1 MEAWMPS
8 GLGQNMS
15 PMKLPDE
22 SDDWGDNILFHQQFE
37 GTSGTRVFDP
47 EPHLTG
53 DFGHLHSLKSGRM
66 HRAWSKPHSV
76 CHWIQ
81 RLAMEGENDEFWL
94 RFLLLWIHCHRGL
107 GSFSPFLRQRLVLRF
122 YVYSCLW
129 FSMVQRSNFGC
140 SSHHSFR
147 PSWRIFSFVVI
158 ITIITI
164 ITTTKIYLMWLM
176 CLHVFLLVALP
187 ASSLPAS
194 APVLSCADSRPQLG
208 PTSPEQ
214 LECFRHSSLHRS
226 IDGMPPVTAKGP
238 CQTREAISADQPIIT
253 LNENWIQNLDRKR
266 LKFISI
272 TWWSWW
278 QNS

>member
-53 DFGHLHSLKSGRM
+53 DFGHLHSLKSWRM
-66 HRAWSKPHSV
+66 HRAWSKPRSV

-94 RFLLLWIHCHRGL
+94 RFLLLWLHCHCGL

-129 FSMVQRSNFGC
+129 FSMVQRSI
-140 SSHHSFR
+140 SVA
-147 PSWRIFSFVVI
+147 VVI
-158 ITIITI
+158 I
-164 ITTTKIYLMWLM
+164 LFVRLD
-176 CLHVFLLVALP
+176 VFFLSSSSSPSSPSSPPRKYILCDLCVYVCFYWSPSQLVAYQLVP
-187 ASSLPAS
+187 QFS
-194 APVLSCADSRPQLG
+194 AVQIQGPNLAPRVLS
-208 PTSPEQ
+208 
-214 LECFRHSSLHRS
+214 
-226 IDGMPPVTAKGP
+226 
-238 CQTREAISADQPIIT
+238 
-253 LNENWIQNLDRKR
+253 
-266 LKFISI
+266 
-272 TWWSWW
+272 SW
-278 QNS
+278 NASGIHLCTGR